1 MRFTKKL
8 ILLILILAK
17 GTYAFTAAEEISQN
31 QTVSPQSLSDEQSTN
46 EVSESVAELLIEDD
60 SLSPDF
66 EFEDLT
72 CDQASKSKCERIKKE
87 ARFKLG
93 QKISD
98 KDLRNAKIR
107 IQLLGLFKD
116 VDLKIKKGSKKGKV
130 IVAVETSDRSPIY
143 TVTGVRAG
151 LKNKYDETELSGKT
165 SLGGAVDFTVG
176 HRDVFGSGK
185 NLSLSARGEGG
196 TNDDEISS
204 ILLRYSD
211 PNLLGSKKWF
221 YNLELFST
229 QNRDEN
235 YSADNY
241 IGSLEIGRRYGNFSY
256 WTLGYA
262 KGYSRINNDYNE
274 IGYTKEGSLLIGYG
288 YNTQD
293 DLYFPTSG
301 TRINLKLA
309 PTLRREKSNSLSSYS
324 YIIDGNFDWRTTFR
338 LDDRVFLT
346 WFFEGRGNQFE
357 QDDFINNGLGFEL
370 GYQKIQNRT
379 GSDITD
385 LRYYIAPSI
394 TSFAMNG
401 FGSGRLSP
409 SIDMGVKFRSKE
421 FGLVRLGAFWSHE

>member
-17 GTYAFTAAEEISQN
+17 GTYAFTAAEEINQN

-130 IVAVETSDRSPIY
+130 IVAVETSDRSPVY
-143 TVTGVRAG
+143 TITGVQAG
-151 LKNKYDETELSGKT
+151 VRNRYEETG
-165 SLGGAVDFTVG
+165 LGGNADFTIG
-176 HRDVFGSGK
+176 HRDVFGYGK
-185 NLSLSARGEGG
+185 NLSLSARGIGG
-196 TNDDEISS
+196 TNSS
-204 ILLRYSD
+204 KIGSLLLRYSD
-211 PNLLGSKKWF
+211 PNLFGSRRWF
-221 YNLELFST
+221 YNLELFSS
-229 QNRDEN
+229 QNRYEN
-235 YSADNY
+235 YSTDDY
-241 IGSLEIGRRYGNFSY
+241 IGSFEIGRRYGNFSY

-262 KGYSRINNDYNE
+262 KGYSKIHDYSQ
-274 IGYTKEGSLLIGYG
+274 IGYVKEDSLLIGYG

-309 PTLRREKSNSLSSYS
+309 PNLNLEESNSLSISK
-324 YIIDGNFDWRTTFR
+324 YIILGNFDWRTTFR
-338 LDDRVFLT
+338 LDDRLFLT

-370 GYQKIQNRT
+370 GYQKIRNRA

-394 TSFAMNG
+394 IGFDSFDK
-401 FGSGRLSP
+401 SLSLNA
-409 SIDMGVKFRSKE
+409 GVKFRSKE
-421 FGLVRLGAFWSHE
+421 FGLVRLGAFWSQQ